1 MTDALHPAIRPLAF
15 LLGTWKGAGRGD
27 FPTAHPF
34 EYGEEMRIG
43 HAGKP
48 FLFYEQRTWNPAD
61 GTPLHSEAGYFRIS
75 DDGTVEFVVAQPTGI
90 AEVLV
95 GPLNGTSFDLHSTG
109 ILLTPTAKETVA
121 VGRDFTVT
129 GDRLRYRLDL
139 EAVGEAYVTHLEAE
153 LTRVP

>member
-90 AEVLV
+90 AEVLL

-109 ILLTPTAKETVA
+109 ILLTPTAKETLPPWI
-121 VGRDFTVT
+121 T
-129 GDRLRYRLDL
+129 RLRISRPR
-139 EAVGEAYVTHLEAE
+139 VSVPNGCSHLGGCKNA
-153 LTRVP
+153 RVCSSGS